1 MYNEKVKSTWDEAD
15 QLLQL
20 AKDELLK
27 GDKDVVPY
35 MACSSA
41 RNSIKKFLTGYLLR
55 NGIENKG
62 VLSIENLL
70 EKCQAI
76 DPEFKNLDIY
86 NMYCSNETHDANFC
100 VYPEQVEKCINL
112 ATQTKKMVF
121 NKKHWPLS
129 KQIK

>member
-1 MYNEKVKSTWDEAD
+1 MNNEKVNSTWNEGD

-20 AKDELLK
+20 AKDEMLK

-41 RNSIKKFLTGYLLR
+41 RNSIKKFLTGFLLK
-55 NGIENKG
+55 NGIELKG

-76 DPEFKNLDIY
+76 DSEFKNLDIN

-100 VYPEQVEKCINL
+100 VYPEQVEKCIML
-112 ATQTKKMVF
+112 ASKTKELVDNRK
-121 NKKHWPLS
+121 NWPLS